1 MPNTKSAER
10 RVRNSERK
18 RVRNVAQKSKVKTL
32 EKSYLAAVKTGKKD
46 EAAAALKAV
55 VSAMDKAAKK
65 GVLKKGTV
73 DRKKSRLAIRL
84 NKAAAAAKK

>member
-84 NKAAAAAKK
+84 NKAAAAAAK

>member
-65 GVLKKGTV
+65 GTLKKGTV
-73 DRKKSRLAIRL
+73 DRKKSRLAIKL
-84 NKAAAAAKK
+84 NKVAAAK

>member
-65 GVLKKGTV
+65 GTIKKGTV
-73 DRKKSRLAIRL
+73 DRKKSRLAIKL
-84 NKAAAAAKK
+84 NKVAAAK